1 MIDNASMLGLI
12 DRQRPG
18 WSLEQ
23 SFYLD
28 PAVYAA
34 ERAAWMPRQWML
46 MAHSSELPSKGSHI
60 VRDLFGESIIIVRAG
75 EDDIRAYFNVCTHRG
90 SRICKSDGR
99 SPLLVCPYHA
109 WSFKLTGEL
118 QGSRDLPDDVDPK
131 TLGLHPVPIHVVEGL
146 IMCALPG
153 ADLPDPQSAMARLVP
168 ALRQHGIGK
177 ARIAARKSYP
187 TNANWKLVIENAF
200 ECYHCRNAHPEY
212 ASVNGHVQVTGT
224 SDPNKADAWNQ
235 ELARWNSTLDTDMSA
250 NARVREAGDLL
261 TMPHS
266 VVRQPIGNGRQ
277 TLSQDGAPVSKLMGE
292 FTAYDG
298 GETQMRLGRL
308 SFLNAANDYA
318 TLIQIQP
325 RGPNETEMVMT
336 WLVADDADPDLP
348 VEPVQW
354 MWDVT
359 TVQDKKII
367 EDNAAGVR
375 SCAYRPGPYTKLESA
390 TADFVA
396 TYLGEMRALLAD
408 ASNAVETAA

>member
-1 MIDNASMLGLI
+1 MIDNATLLRSI

-23 SFYLD
+23 PFYLD

-34 ERAAWMPRQWML
+34 ERELWMPRQWML
-46 MAHSSELPSKGSHI
+46 MAHASELPSKGSHI

-75 EDDIRAYFNVCTHRG
+75 DDDFRAYFNVCTHRG
-90 SRICKSDGR
+90 SRICKEDGR
-99 SPLLVCPYHA
+99 SSLLVCPYHA

-118 QGSRDLPDDVDPK
+118 QSRRDMPEGVNPVE
-131 TLGLHPVPIHVVEGL
+131 LGLHPVALHAADGL
-146 IMCALPG
+146 ILCALPG
-153 ADLPDPQSAMARLVP
+153 AELPNPKPVMA
-168 ALRQHGIGK
+168 ALAPTLRRHGIGK

-212 ASVNGHVQVTGT
+212 ASVNGHVQVTGMT
-224 SDPNKADAWNQ
+224 DPGKAESWNQ
-235 ELARWNSTLDTDMSA
+235 ELAQWNASLDSSSA
-250 NARVREAGDLL
+250 ANVRVREAGDLL

-266 VVRQPIGNGRQ
+266 VARQPIGNGRK
-277 TLSQDGAPVSKLMGE
+277 TLSKDGAPVSKLMGE

-308 SFLNAANDYA
+308 SFINASNDYV

-325 RGPNETEMVMT
+325 RGPQETEMVMT
-336 WLVADDADPDLP
+336 WLVADDANPDMP
-348 VEPVQW
+348 IEPVQW

-359 TVQDKKII
+359 TVQDKRII
-367 EDNAAGVR
+367 EDNSAGVK
-375 SCAYRPGPYTKLESA
+375 SCAYRPGPYTPLEAA
-390 TADFVA
+390 TADFVG
-396 TYLGEMRALLAD
+396 TYLAEMRALLAVNATEA
-408 ASNAVETAA
+408 ASLA